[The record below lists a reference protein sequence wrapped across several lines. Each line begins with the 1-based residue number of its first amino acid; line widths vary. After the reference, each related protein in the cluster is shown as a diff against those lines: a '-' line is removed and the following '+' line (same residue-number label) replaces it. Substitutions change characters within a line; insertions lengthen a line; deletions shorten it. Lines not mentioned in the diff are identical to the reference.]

1 MFKVFNFGV
10 LILVYLT
17 FICSVPHTSLVLFP
31 LCRTIVYLSI
41 VYAVGQVVMAVS
53 AIQDITDANKDGTPD
68 NMTLHV

>member
-1 MFKVFNFGV
+1 M
-10 LILVYLT
+10 LYIS
-17 FICSVPHTSLVLFP
+17 SVSHTPLLLFP